1 MMRRRDFRYFA
12 GTIVTSHSAG
22 QIFLIAGR
30 SSSICCFIKIIF
42 KVNNN
47 LMSPSL
53 YLAFGECK
61 YFFAKFSGAVGKV
74 RDYLNK
80 QRIFY

>member
-1 MMRRRDFRYFA
+1 
-12 GTIVTSHSAG
+12 
-22 QIFLIAGR
+22 
-30 SSSICCFIKIIF
+30 
-42 KVNNN
+42 
-47 LMSPSL
+47 MSPAL